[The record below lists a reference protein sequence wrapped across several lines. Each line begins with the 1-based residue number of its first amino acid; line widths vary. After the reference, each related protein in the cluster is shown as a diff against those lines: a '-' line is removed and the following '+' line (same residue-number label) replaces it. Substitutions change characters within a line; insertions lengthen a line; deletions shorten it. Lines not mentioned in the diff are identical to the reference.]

1 MLVQSTWPLMMMM
14 MMRGVT
20 HNVYL
25 GRYGMW
31 IYEKSQ
37 VVKLRGS
44 TCRQEGTEI
53 VAAFPAMSD
62 IRMTWRDR
70 NPAALPQIPQGAAP
84 LRY

>member
-1 MLVQSTWPLMMMM
+1 MLFFRETWKVMLVQSTWPLM

-37 VVKLRGS
+37 VVKL
-44 TCRQEGTEI
+44 E
-53 VAAFPAMSD
+53 VAHVGRKEQRSS
-62 IRMTWRDR
+62 
-70 NPAALPQIPQGAAP
+70 LPSQPE
-84 LRY
+84 